1 MSDLILQSP
10 IKYQPKQKNRFVVRF
25 PDDVGIQPFMLK
37 SCDTPKPNNNSV
49 EMPFLNTSTWVK
61 GRTIWRPMQ
70 MVIRD
75 YIAPST
81 SQALI
86 EWFRLHHES
95 VTGRDGYAVGYMKNL
110 QLEILDPPGAIIS
123 NWLLEN
129 CMLVDDVDF
138 GGLLDYGDDG
148 VIELS
153 FTIQPQRC
161 ILQY

>member
-1 MSDLILQSP
+1 VI
-10 IKYQPKQKNRFVVRF
+10 RF

-37 SCDTPKPNNNSV
+37 SCDVPKVNNNSV
-49 EMPFLNTSTWVK
+49 EIEFMNTSTFVK
-61 GRTIWRPMQ
+61 GRSVWQPMN

-75 YIAPST
+75 YIAPSS

-95 VTGRDGYAVGYMKNL
+95 VTGRDGYAIGYMKNI

-123 NWLLEN
+123 NWLLEA
-129 CMLVDDVDF
+129 CMLVNVIDF
-138 GGLLDYGDDG
+138 GGLLDYADDG
-148 VIELS
+148 LIECA